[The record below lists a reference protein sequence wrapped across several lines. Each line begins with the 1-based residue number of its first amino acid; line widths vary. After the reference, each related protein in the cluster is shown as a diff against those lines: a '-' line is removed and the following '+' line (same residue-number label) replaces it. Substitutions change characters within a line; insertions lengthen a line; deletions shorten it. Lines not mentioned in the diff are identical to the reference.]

1 MKVLEKKVTDI
12 DYSTN
17 FVIVIYCHNSFKS
30 LKNNLTKVLEQKYPM
45 EKYRIIYINDA
56 SNDKTSQFIESSK
69 FKTLGVATI
78 NSMETRTKSGIH
90 KSLFNVMEQCDN
102 DEVCVFLKAEDM
114 IIEERA
120 LSTISHVYK
129 NNDTSAVYDGYS
141 KTDSHKT
148 HSRKQLTEKNLEKYF
163 NGLTTFKASLFKKL
177 SAEDIQAEGNWLDIS
192 STVDLSLALSE
203 LSDHKTVFIK
213 NTTTNIY
220 KPEIP
225 KEFKKIYVDYVK
237 KLKPLNPIT

>member
-1 MKVLEKKVTDI
+1 MKVLEKKVIDI

-17 FVIVIYCHNSFKS
+17 FVILIYCHNSFKS
-30 LKNNLTKVLEQKYPM
+30 LKNNLTKILKQEYPM
-45 EKYRIIYINDA
+45 EKYRIIYIDDA
-56 SNDKTSQFIESSK
+56 SNDETSQFIKSSK
-69 FKTLGVATI
+69 FKTLDIAKI
-78 NSMETRTKSGIH
+78 DSIETKSKSGIH
-90 KSLFNVMEQCDN
+90 KLLFNAMKQCDN

-114 IIEERA
+114 IIEEKM

-129 NNDTSAVYDGYS
+129 NNNTDSVYDNYS
-141 KTDSHKT
+141 KTNSHNT
-148 HSRKQLTEKNLEKYF
+148 HSRKQLTEKNLNKYF

-177 SAEDIQAEGNWLDIS
+177 SMEDVQAEGNWLDIS

-203 LSDHKTVFIK
+203 LSDQTIFIK
-213 NTTTNIY
+213 NITTSIY

-237 KLKPLNPIT
+237 KSKPLNPVT